1 MSDRSSTARRVIR
14 GPQAG
19 SGSPFSGAVVA
30 NGFVFV
36 SGQTSPG
43 PDIEAQTRGTLE
55 KIAAVL
61 KEAGTD
67 MTQAVRCT
75 VFITDITL
83 RDRMNAV
90 YATFFP
96 NEPPARATIECKLA
110 RPEMLVEIDC
120 VAVMPS

>member
-1 MSDRSSTARRVIR
+1 MADRTSTARRVIR
-14 GPQAG
+14 GPQG
-19 SGSPFSGAVVA
+19 SGAPLSGAVIA

-43 PDIEAQTRGTLE
+43 SDVEAQTRGTLE
-55 KIAAVL
+55 KISALL

-67 MTQAVRCT
+67 MSQAVRCT

-96 NEPPARATIECKLA
+96 HEPPARATIECKLA
-110 RPEMLVEIDC
+110 RPEMIVEIDC
-120 VAVMPS
+120 VAVLPS